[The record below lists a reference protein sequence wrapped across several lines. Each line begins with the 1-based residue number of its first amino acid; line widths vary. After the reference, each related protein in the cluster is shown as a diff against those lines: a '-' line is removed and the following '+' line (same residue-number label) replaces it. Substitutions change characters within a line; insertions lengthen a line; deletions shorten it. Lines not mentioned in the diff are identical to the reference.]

1 MNTPCPF
8 CQPDPGRVFHISPL
22 IVGLWDQYPVSPGH
36 ALLVPRRHTP
46 TWFDATREE
55 QMALMEEGVEMA
67 RQEIL
72 KRYRPDGF
80 NIGINVAEAAGQTVF
95 HLHVHVIP
103 RYEGD
108 VPNPRGG
115 VRYVIP
121 HKANYTTL
129 DKPDLSLL
137 GGRPHPRGLVRGEQ
151 DPLLPHLLADLDR
164 AVAADIAVAFVV
176 QSGVGLVE
184 EHLRDLLMRRGQV
197 RFLTGDYLDV
207 TEPEALSRLLDL
219 NGHGQLGLKVFETR
233 ERSFHPKAF
242 LLFFPDGTGAAYI
255 GSSNLT
261 RTALREGVEWNYRV
275 DSRTQGS
282 WFADIQNAFDA
293 LYAHPSTR
301 SVDPAWVQAYRA
313 RRRVRKPI
321 ENLMPV
327 EPEPEVPTPHGIQ
340 QEALA
345 ALKATR
351 VAGNSAGLVVLATG
365 LGKTW
370 LSAFD
375 SAQPEFKR
383 ILFVAH
389 REEILNQ
396 AIKTFRTIRPEAVIG
411 RYDGNNHDAEA
422 DILFAS
428 IMTLGKNRHLKQ
440 FSRDHFDY
448 IVVDE
453 FHHAQAKTYRNLIDH
468 FEPKFLLGLTATP
481 ERTDG
486 GDLLGLCQENLVF
499 NCDMFEGI
507 EQELLCPFKYF
518 GVPDDVDYANIPWR
532 SNRFDEEK
540 LTEALATQKRAD
552 NALEQFRK
560 LGQRRALGFC
570 CSLRHADF
578 MADWFQQKGVRAVAV
593 HSGEGSAPRASSLE
607 DLEKGNLDIVFAVDM
622 FNEGVDIPSVD
633 TVLMLRPTESTIIWQ
648 QQFGRGLRKAAG
660 KSHVAVIDYIGNHRI
675 FLTKVRSLF
684 RLRSND
690 GEVARL
696 LDLIAKEEVEFPPGC
711 EVTYDLEAIQMLKA
725 LVRSTAASEVF
736 TAYYIDY
743 RDRKGQRPMAV
754 EAFHEGYSPKAMRSR
769 HGSWLRFVDSM
780 GDLDAQGS
788 AVLEAHEGFLTAL
801 EKTQMTKSF
810 KMLTLLGML
819 NAGCFPG
826 RVQIQDLMREVR
838 HIASRSA
845 RLRQDVGEA
854 LGDDAKLRTLLEQNP
869 IKAWTGGDG
878 TGGRQYFAYSGGE
891 FRTTFDIAPHQVESF
906 QELVRELADWR
917 VADYLSR
924 KEVSATSTFTCKV
937 FHQSGKPILKLP
949 NRERVD
955 GIPEGWTEVIVN
967 GETYEANFVQIAV
980 NVMRRPG
987 AEENVLPEILRS
999 MFGPNA
1005 GHPGTRFEVSFEKKD
1020 ETWEMKGLGR

>member
-55 QMALMEEGVEMA
+55 QMALMEEGVERA

-176 QSGVGLVE
+176 QSGVRLVE

-327 EPEPEVPTPHGIQ
+327 EPEPELPTPHGIQ

-486 GDLLGLCQENLVF
+486 GDLLALCQENLVF

-578 MADWFQQKGVRAVAV
+578 MANWFQQKGVRAVAV

-607 DLEKGNLDIVFAVDM
+607 DLEKGKLEIVFAVDM

-684 RLRSND
+684 RIQPPATDLKVRQYLDLVAKGEINLPDGCSVTYELQAIKLLEELLRSSPAT
-690 GEVARL
+690 EVL
-696 LDLIAKEEVEFPPGC
+696 
-711 EVTYDLEAIQMLKA
+711 
-725 LVRSTAASEVF
+725 
-736 TAYYIDY
+736 TAYYLDY
-743 RDRKGQRPMAV
+743 RDRHGERPTAT
-754 EAFHEGYSPKAMRSR
+754 EAFHDGYDPGKAGKRA
-769 HGSWLRFVDSM
+769 SWPAFVDAM
-780 GDLDAQGS
+780 GDLSAQDR
-788 AVLEAHEGFLTAL
+788 EALHQHGEFITAL
-801 EKTQMTKSF
+801 QKTKMVKSY
-810 KMLTLLGML
+810 KMLTLLAML
-819 NAGCFPG
+819 ETNRFPG
-826 RVQIQDLMREVR
+826 RISIQELVQAFRR
-838 HIASRSA
+838 FASRSA
-845 RLRQDVGEA
+845 KLREDVGDSVA
-854 LGDDAKLRTLLEQNP
+854 DDHKLQRHIETNP
-869 IKAWTGGDG
+869 IDAWVGGAG
-878 TGGRQYFAYSGGE
+878 MGGKKYFAYDGNHLS
-891 FRTTFDIAPHQVESF
+891 TTFHVKPECVEAF
-906 QELVRELADWR
+906 QELVRELVDWR
-917 VADYLSR
+917 LADYLAGRSG
-924 KEVSATSTFTCKV
+924 TF
-937 FHQSGKPILKLP
+937 
-949 NRERVD
+949 R
-955 GIPEGWTEVIVN
+955 
-967 GETYEANFVQIAV
+967 
-980 NVMRRPG
+980 
-987 AEENVLPEILRS
+987 
-999 MFGPNA
+999 
-1005 GHPGTRFEVSFEKKD
+1005 
-1020 ETWEMKGLGR
+1020 